1 MNKDDFCKGGIGTGE
16 AGGEAQRWG
25 RREAARVGTSES
37 CILQQALT
45 HWEDDRSAVPFLLRL
60 RNSQSAQL
68 YSASWRVKC
77 RREGAGDRE
86 ALKGEA
92 GLSPGV
98 QPAAGAAAEAPCSS

>member
-25 RREAARVGTSES
+25 RREAARVGTGES

-60 RNSQSAQL
+60 RNSQSTQL
-68 YSASWRVKC
+68 CSASSRVGE
-77 RREGAGDRE
+77 RGVEGRELE
-86 ALKGEA
+86 TMKH
-92 GLSPGV
+92 
-98 QPAAGAAAEAPCSS
+98 